1 MTGNGSNIEEAK
13 WNIPADFMGSIM
25 IPYGVTIQLNM
36 SNDFLEND
44 DGHKPWTVVG

>member
-1 MTGNGSNIEEAK
+1 MVGISSEIEKAK

-36 SNDFLEND
+36 SNDFQEIY
-44 DGHKPWTVVG
+44 DGHRPLTVVG

>member
-1 MTGNGSNIEEAK
+1 MTGHSSVIEEPK

-36 SNDFLEND
+36 SNDFQENY
-44 DGHKPWTVVG
+44 DGHRPLTVVG